1 MLVRLTLVLHEP
13 LTFSIASCIGYCSL
27 FVDPKLPHESCMYL
41 YDEGESV
48 LLLFRIG
55 VKLLHFLS
63 KGHLLEFSH
72 HSKELKSR
80 SSNDI
85 HSHVE
90 TMTQAKELV

>member
-1 MLVRLTLVLHEP
+1 
-13 LTFSIASCIGYCSL
+13 
-27 FVDPKLPHESCMYL
+27 MYL

-48 LLLFRIG
+48 LLLLLFRIG

-63 KGHLLEFSH
+63 KGHLLEFLH

-85 HSHVE
+85 HSYVE
-90 TMTQAKELV
+90 TMTQAKELVWDWEQGYKVWLRLHLRGISLAQI